1 MTGSLE
7 EKKKLPK
14 PWIKYR
20 KTSRE
25 KSVLQLIRLK
35 TMLDSTAEEEKE
47 KGMEIILMIVVVNMM
62 VGVVFILE
70 MGK

>member
-1 MTGSLE
+1 M
-7 EKKKLPK
+7 
-14 PWIKYR
+14 
-20 KTSRE
+20 
-25 KSVLQLIRLK
+25 QLIRLK
-35 TMLDSTAEEEKE
+35 TMLDSTVEEEKE